1 MDAEKILTI
10 LVNIYCEQKNLTL
23 EELEIKKKNQGK
35 KTEET
40 A

>member
-10 LVNIYCEQKNLTL
+10 LVQIYCQQEGLTL
-23 EELEIKKKNQGK
+23 ETLEIKRKDEQAE
-35 KTEET
+35 KT

>member
-10 LVNIYCEQKNLTL
+10 LVQIYCQQEGLTL
-23 EELEIKKKNQGK
+23 EELEIKKKD
-35 KTEET
+35 EEKEIS

>member
-23 EELEIKKKNQGK
+23 EELEIKKKSQDK
-35 KTEET
+35 KEET

>member
-10 LVNIYCEQKNLTL
+10 LVQIYCQQEELTL
-23 EELEIKKKNQGK
+23 EELEIKRKDEQAE
-35 KTEET
+35 KT

>member
-10 LVNIYCEQKNLTL
+10 LVQIYCQQEELTL
-23 EELEIKKKNQGK
+23 EELEIKRKDEQTE
-35 KTEET
+35 KT

>member
-10 LVNIYCEQKNLTL
+10 LVNLYCEQEGLEL
-23 EELEIKKKNQGK
+23 EELEIKKKD
-35 KTEET
+35 EEKEIS

>member
-10 LVNIYCEQKNLTL
+10 LVKLYCEQEGLEL
-23 EELEIKKKNQGK
+23 EELEIKKKD
-35 KTEET
+35 EEKEIS

>member
-10 LVNIYCEQKNLTL
+10 LVQIYCEQEGLTL
-23 EELEIKKKNQGK
+23 EELNIRKREEQEE
-35 KTEET
+35 KT